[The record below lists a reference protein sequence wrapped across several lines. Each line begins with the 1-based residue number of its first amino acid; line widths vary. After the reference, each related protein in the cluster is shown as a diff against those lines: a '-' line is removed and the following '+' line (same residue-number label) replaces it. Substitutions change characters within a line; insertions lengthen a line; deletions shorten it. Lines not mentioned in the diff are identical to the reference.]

1 MKKNMD
7 LLQAAIVVLMVL
19 MAAFVGIT
27 AAYDMNLFW
36 MELPFALAALVF
48 GIIRLVTARRDS
60 RKFLE
65 YIAGKLGAVR
75 GSGLVNFPMAVA
87 VIDSNGCFVWCNG
100 LFHEEVVHKDEVLGL
115 AVNVVFDGFDMEK
128 ALSTEG
134 SAVRYKGGCYTVC
147 AVQSGDDAP
156 ERMCALYFVDRTE
169 ENRITTLYNET
180 RPVVMSIVL
189 DNLDDLFANC
199 RDSEKSRIMGE
210 VEDLFENFS
219 EKNHALIKRYES
231 SKYVVVVEQKYLEK
245 MEEERFAI
253 LDKARKILTS
263 EGLPVTIPGSR

>member
-75 GSGLVNFPMAVA
+75 GSGLVNFPIAVA
-87 VIDSNGCFVWCNG
+87 VIDSNGCFVW
-100 LFHEEVVHKDEVLGL
+100 
-115 AVNVVFDGFDMEK
+115 
-128 ALSTEG
+128 
-134 SAVRYKGGCYTVC
+134 
-147 AVQSGDDAP
+147 
-156 ERMCALYFVDRTE
+156 
-169 ENRITTLYNET
+169 
-180 RPVVMSIVL
+180 
-189 DNLDDLFANC
+189 
-199 RDSEKSRIMGE
+199 
-210 VEDLFENFS
+210 
-219 EKNHALIKRYES
+219 
-231 SKYVVVVEQKYLEK
+231 
-245 MEEERFAI
+245 
-253 LDKARKILTS
+253 
-263 EGLPVTIPGSR
+263 